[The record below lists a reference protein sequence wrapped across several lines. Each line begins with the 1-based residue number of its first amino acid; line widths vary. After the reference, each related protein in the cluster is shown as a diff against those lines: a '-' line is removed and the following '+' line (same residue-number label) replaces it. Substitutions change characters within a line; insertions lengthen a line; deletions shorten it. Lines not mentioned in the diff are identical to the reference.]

1 MLNVWAREGSP
12 QSPQLCAPT
21 AQVQALPVTPLS
33 SSCKLQKNDAFAVR
47 QQCFVVSHTPKHSI
61 RCRTVQGT
69 TSPLHLCS
77 AQITYKCSLCPS
89 PVPSTHFS
97 LAGAFWAITPA
108 DHLSEFLSQNKAG
121 CMLMRGNILL
131 MQKVNWRD
139 KFKSF
144 LCHYYR
150 QVLEFDQVYREL

>member
-1 MLNVWAREGSP
+1 MWDCARHDISSTSPPLLCPDNLQMLPVPCP
-12 QSPQLCAPT
+12 QSPA
-21 AQVQALPVTPLS
+21 
-33 SSCKLQKNDAFAVR
+33 
-47 QQCFVVSHTPKHSI
+47 HI
-61 RCRTVQGT
+61 
-69 TSPLHLCS
+69 
-77 AQITYKCSLCPS
+77 
-89 PVPSTHFS
+89 FS